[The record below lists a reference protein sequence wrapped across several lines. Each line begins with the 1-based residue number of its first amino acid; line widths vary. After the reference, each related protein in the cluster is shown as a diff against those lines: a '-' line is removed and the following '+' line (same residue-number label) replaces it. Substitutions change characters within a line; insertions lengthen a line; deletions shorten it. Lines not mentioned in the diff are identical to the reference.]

1 MGTFVSGVASLPRI
15 VTVDEVEIKP
25 EKPIAGGR
33 NAPATLN
40 PDGLRMTAI
49 AKTYRY
55 LDEDE
60 LAAQEA
66 AKKAAVR
73 AGGKP

>member
-1 MGTFVSGVASLPRI
+1 
-15 VTVDEVEIKP
+15 
-25 EKPIAGGR
+25 
-33 NAPATLN
+33 
-40 PDGLRMTAI
+40 MTAI